1 MRDVVLTMSNRQVIA
16 VPVDANLGD
25 TNSTNEIP
33 LPAAGD
39 PQPSGEVPLAGLE
52 WIVNVEETT
61 AVAIQVEGT
70 LLARLQF
77 STNAGGAW
85 HTDEELEARLCED
98 DATPDPCLSINGLA
112 RRALRFGARFRE
124 TFGITNLQDIRFRT
138 VYSTIGRVMGDG
150 VAQVTVNSYLTGPG
164 FGE

>member
-1 MRDVVLTMSNRQVIA
+1 MRDVVLTMSNRQALA
-16 VPVDANLGD
+16 VPVDANLAD
-25 TNSTNEIP
+25 TNSTNEVP
-33 LPAAGD
+33 NPAAGD
-39 PQPSGEVPLAGLE
+39 PQPSGETPLAGLE
-52 WIVNVEETT
+52 WVANVEETT

-77 STNAGGAW
+77 STDGGATW
-85 HTDEELEARLCED
+85 HTDEELEIRLCED
-98 DATPDPCLSINGLA
+98 DATPDPCLSINGVA
-112 RRALRFGARFRE
+112 KRNVRVGHRFRE
-124 TFGITNLQDIRFRT
+124 TFGITDLTQLRFRT